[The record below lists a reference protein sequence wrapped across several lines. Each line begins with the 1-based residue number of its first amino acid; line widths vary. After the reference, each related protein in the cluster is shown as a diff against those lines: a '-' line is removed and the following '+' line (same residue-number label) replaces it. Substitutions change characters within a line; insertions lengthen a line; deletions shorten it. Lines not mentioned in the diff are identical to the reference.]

1 MTLSQKWTVLPA
13 LALAL
18 VMFAVPVALV
28 LREALFD
35 PNWTLVHFERFFGR
49 PVFQNVFR
57 NTLMVAGIVAT
68 ACLLIGYPMALYI
81 VTRPARWRPLLLFL
95 VLVPMW
101 MSILVRTYAWMVV
114 LGREG
119 LINQALMAIGLVETP
134 LQMLY
139 TSGAVYV
146 AMVQILLP
154 IMVVTCYSAM
164 TEIDLGLIRAAR
176 VMGAGPLRAFRHVFL
191 PLSLEGVLTGWSVI
205 FILSL
210 GFFIV
215 PALLGGRRDALLGNM
230 IVTQVAQTN
239 WGFAAAMAIVLLAA
253 TIALLAIM
261 RLLAARFI
269 HSPREGGA

>member
-176 VMGAGPLRAFRHVFL
+176 VMGAGPLRAFRYVFL

>member
-1 MTLSQKWTVLPA
+1 MTLGPKLNLLPA

-18 VMFAVPVALV
+18 VMFAVPVVLV
-28 LREALFD
+28 FQEALFD
-35 PNWTLVHFERFFGR
+35 PGFTLEHFERFFSR
-49 PVFQNVFR
+49 AVFQTVFR
-57 NTLMVAGIVAT
+57 NTLMVAAIVAS
-68 ACLLIGYPMALYI
+68 ACLLIGYPMALFI
-81 VTRPARWRPLLLFL
+81 VTRRPARRPLLLFV

-119 LINQALMAIGLVETP
+119 MINQALLALGMIEAP
-134 LQMLY
+134 LQLLY

-164 TEIDLGLIRAAR
+164 TEIDMGLIRAAR
-176 VMGAGPLRAFRHVFL
+176 VMGAGPIRAFRHVFL
-191 PLSLEGVLTGWSVI
+191 PLSLEGALTGWSVI

-215 PALLGGRRDALLGNM
+215 PALLGGRRDALIGNM
-230 IVTQVAQTN
+230 IVNQVAQTN
-239 WGFAAAMAIVLLAA
+239 WGFAAAMAIVLLVA
-253 TIALLAIM
+253 TVLLLALV
-261 RLLAARFI
+261 RLVASRFLHSAR
-269 HSPREGGA
+269 EAMT

>member
-239 WGFAAAMAIVLLAA
+239 WGFAAAMAIILLAA

-269 HSPREGGA
+269 HSPREGGL

>member
-13 LALAL
+13 LVLAL

-49 PVFQNVFR
+49 PVFQAVFR

-68 ACLLIGYPMALYI
+68 GCLLIGYPMALYI

-119 LINQALMAIGLVETP
+119 VINSAFMALGLIEAP

-176 VMGAGPLRAFRHVFL
+176 VCGAGPVRAFRHVFL
-191 PLSLEGVLTGWSVI
+191 PLSLEGALTGWSVI

-215 PALLGGRRDALLGNM
+215 PALLGGRQDALLGNM

-239 WGFAAAMAIVLLAA
+239 WGFAAAMAIVLLGA
-253 TIALLAIM
+253 TIALLAFM

-269 HSPREGGA
+269 HSPREGGV

>member
-269 HSPREGGA
+269 HSPREGGV

>member
-239 WGFAAAMAIVLLAA
+239 WGFAAAIAIVLLAA
-253 TIALLAIM
+253 TIALLAVM

>member
-35 PNWTLVHFERFFGR
+35 PGWTLVHFERFFGR

-119 LINQALMAIGLVETP
+119 VINHALLALGLIEAP

-164 TEIDLGLIRAAR
+164 TEIDMGLIRAAR
-176 VMGAGPLRAFRHVFL
+176 VCGAGPVRAFRQVFL

-253 TIALLAIM
+253 TIVLLALV

-269 HSPREGGA
+269 HSPREGGV